1 MAMTESWHWNIL
13 SVLRIIL
20 GRSVIYL
27 LMISGLTLG
36 FCTALII
43 GLYVRNELTFDSFI
57 PGADQVYLIAT
68 KYGSEGQTLVES
80 DMMPSGVAQ
89 WAKADLPNTQA
100 IARLIPSE
108 WPLLTPRK
116 KTRGQFYWADP
127 NIFEILKL
135 PVARG
140 NLKTA
145 LSEPGSVVLTERM
158 AIAYFGRAD
167 AIGQKL
173 MTWDKIVLH
182 VTAILKD
189 FPANTNLDR
198 EIFISGRGDYSEISV
213 LDAKSGAFWPNAYTY
228 VTFKPGAA
236 VVATERALLRISLR
250 RWQSENTTPV
260 GFELIRI
267 PDLHFHPRGDAQ
279 MKPRGHLE
287 LIIFLCAVALI
298 VMIHAGVNLAGLILA
313 EANERGDEMA
323 LRAALGACRHDLI
336 WQVIQ
341 EALWVSC
348 FSALTATALAE
359 QILPALNNAFALG
372 LSLWKEPF
380 GLLAAIVGSACLFG
394 LLSGLFPALIVSRP
408 FRYSES
414 TSRVTIDLHRSGRWR
429 GWIAAQLALV
439 IVLLIAAGTMSRQWA
454 YATGTALNFDGANV
468 LMVEHGD
475 WRFSLKVP
483 AFIAD
488 LRTVKG
494 VEAVAE
500 GFGAPTAGFIRPVWV
515 NGRDGRSIALNHN
528 SVSPDFFE
536 VFHVPFLAG
545 GNLEGTQVF
554 PEASKDII
562 VNRSAARALGFSVPG
577 SAIGKTIEY
586 DVDQLH
592 MRSRIV
598 GVIPDMRFAPVYEPV
613 QPMIFDND
621 GTYFSQISIRISP
634 DDPDKTIG
642 RIDQLWEKL
651 TDGQVPIIQR
661 TFHQYLMGQ
670 YAELRHQILVA
681 RIVSFV
687 LAVLSILGFV
697 GLSIFQTRHQ
707 VRETAIRRALGASF
721 LDIIHDRLS
730 VFYGPILI
738 ANLIAWPAAWILMSS
753 WLDSFADHI
762 PLSISDFFLAAV
774 ASSGFTLIVSAVY
787 STISTMDTSKSVLAR
802 E

>member
-1 MAMTESWHWNIL
+1 MTESWHSKIL
-13 SVLRIIL
+13 SVLRIII
-20 GRSVIYL
+20 GRWVIYI

-43 GLYVRNELTFDSFI
+43 GLYVRNELTFDGFL
-57 PGADQVYLIAT
+57 PGADRVYLIAT
-68 KYGSEGQTLVES
+68 NYRSSGHALVES
-80 DMMPSGVAQ
+80 DMMPSGVAR
-89 WAKADLPNTQA
+89 WVKADLPNTEA
-100 IARLIPSE
+100 IARIIPSE

-116 KTRGQFYWADP
+116 KARAQFYWADP

-140 NLKTA
+140 DLKTA
-145 LSEPGSVVLTERM
+145 LTEPGSVVLTERM

-173 MTWDKIVLH
+173 MTWDKIALH
-182 VTAILKD
+182 VTAVLKD

-213 LDAKSGAFWPNAYTY
+213 TDAGSGVFWPNAYTY
-228 VTFKPGAA
+228 ITFKPGTA
-236 VVATERALLRISLR
+236 VAATEQALLRISLK
-250 RWQSENTTPV
+250 RWQSENTIPV
-260 GFELIRI
+260 GFELIRL
-267 PDLHFHPRGDAQ
+267 PDLHFHPPGDAQ

-287 LIIFLCAVALI
+287 LVISLCAVALI
-298 VMIHAGVNLAGLILA
+298 VMAHAGVNLAGLVLA

-348 FSALTATALAE
+348 FSALTATALVE
-359 QILPALNNAFALG
+359 LILPALNSAFALG

-380 GLLAAIVGSACLFG
+380 GLIAAIVGSACLFG

-414 TSRVTIDLHRSGRWR
+414 TSRLTINLHRSGRWR

-439 IVLLIAAGTMSRQWA
+439 IVLLIAASTMSRQWA
-454 YATGTALNFDGANV
+454 YATGAALNFDGANV
-468 LMVEHGD
+468 LMVEHRD
-475 WRFSLKVP
+475 WRFSLKVS

-488 LRTVKG
+488 LRAVEG

-500 GFGAPTAGFIRPVWV
+500 GFGAPTAEFIRPVWV
-515 NGRDGRSIALNHN
+515 RARDGRSIALNHN

-545 GNLEGTQVF
+545 GNLEGIHVF
-554 PEASKDII
+554 PEAPKDII
-562 VNRSAARALGFSVPG
+562 VNRSAARVLGFSVPG

-586 DVDQLH
+586 DIDQLH

-598 GVIPDMRFAPVYEPV
+598 GVVPDMRFSPVYEPV

-621 GTYFSQISIRISP
+621 GTYFSDISIRISP
-634 DDPDKTIG
+634 DAPNNTIH
-642 RIDQLWEKL
+642 RIDQLWDRL
-651 TDGQVPIIQR
+651 TNGEVPIIQS
-661 TFHQYLMGQ
+661 TFHEYLMGQ

-687 LAVLSILGFV
+687 SAVLSILGFV

-721 LDIIHDRLS
+721 LDIVHDRLN

-738 ANLIAWPAAWILMSS
+738 ANLIAWPAAWILMNS
-753 WLDSFADHI
+753 WLDTFADHV
-762 PLSISDFFLAAV
+762 PLSIGDFFVAAV
-774 ASSGFTLIVSAVY
+774 TSSGFTLIVSAVY
-787 STISTMDTSKSVLAR
+787 STISTMDRSKSVLGS

>member
-1 MAMTESWHWNIL
+1 MTESWHWNIL
-13 SVLRIIL
+13 SVLRIII
-20 GRSVIYL
+20 GRWLIYI

-43 GLYVRNELTFDSFI
+43 GLYVRNELTFDSFL
-57 PGADQVYLIAT
+57 PGADRIYLIAP
-68 KYGSEGQTLVES
+68 KYGSSGQSPVES
-80 DMMPSGVAQ
+80 DMLPSGVAR
-89 WAKADLPNTQA
+89 WIKADLPNA
-100 IARLIPSE
+100 KVVARLVSSE
-108 WPLLTPRK
+108 WPLLTLRR

-127 NIFEILKL
+127 NIFEILQL

-140 NLKTA
+140 DLKTA
-145 LSEPGSVVLTERM
+145 LTQPGSVVLTERM

-173 MTWDKIVLH
+173 MTWGKIELH

-198 EIFISGRGDYSEISV
+198 EIFISGRGNYSEISI
-213 LDAKSGAFWPNAYTY
+213 LDAPSGALWPNAYTY
-228 VTFKPGAA
+228 IAFKPGTAM
-236 VVATERALLRISLR
+236 VKTEQELLRIVQS
-250 RWQSENTTPV
+250 RWQGENTIPV
-260 GFELIRI
+260 GFEFIRMS
-267 PDLHFHPRGDAQ
+267 DLHFHPPGDNQ

-287 LIIFLCAVALI
+287 LVISLCAVAFI
-298 VMIHAGVNLAGLILA
+298 VMAHAGVNLAGLILA

-336 WQVIQ
+336 WQIIR
-341 EALWVSC
+341 EALYVSC
-348 FSALTATALAE
+348 FSALTAIALAE
-359 QILPALNNAFALG
+359 QILPALNNTFALG
-372 LSLWKEPF
+372 LSLWEEPF
-380 GLLAAIVGSACLFG
+380 GLLAAIVGSACLLG

-414 TSRVTIDLHRSGRWR
+414 TSRLTTNLRRSGRWR
-429 GWIAAQLALV
+429 GWIVAQLALV

-454 YATGTALNFDGANV
+454 YATGAALNFDGANV

-475 WRFSLKVP
+475 WRFSTSIS
-483 AFIAD
+483 AFIAN

-500 GFGAPTAGFIRPVWV
+500 SFGTPTAGFIRPATV
-515 NGRDGRSIALNHN
+515 NGRDGRLIALTRN

-545 GNLEGTQVF
+545 GNLTGTYVF
-554 PEASKDII
+554 PDTAKDII
-562 VNRSAARALGFSVPG
+562 LNRSAARALGFSVPS

-592 MRSRIV
+592 VRSRII
-598 GVIPDMRFAPVYEPV
+598 GVIPDMRFAPVYEPA

-634 DDPDKTIG
+634 DAPDKTIS
-642 RIDQLWEKL
+642 RIDQVWDRL
-651 TDGQVPIIQR
+651 TDGEAPIIR
-661 TFHQYLMGQ
+661 NTFQDYLMDQ
-670 YAELRHQILVA
+670 YSDLRHQILVV
-681 RIVSFV
+681 RIVSLV
-687 LAVLSILGFV
+687 SAVLSILGFV

-753 WLDSFADHI
+753 WLVSFADHV
-762 PLSISDFFLAAV
+762 PLSIGDFLAA
-774 ASSGFTLIVSAVY
+774 AAISSGFALIVSAVY
-787 STISTMDTSKSVLAR
+787 STISTMDRSISVLGSK
-802 E
+802 

>member
-1 MAMTESWHWNIL
+1 MTESWHWNIL

-20 GRSVIYL
+20 GRWVIYL

-43 GLYVRNELTFDSFI
+43 GLYVRNELTFDSFL
-57 PGADQVYLIAT
+57 PGADRTYLIAM
-68 KYGSEGQTLVES
+68 KYGSRGQALVEG
-80 DMMPSGVAQ
+80 DMMPSGVAR
-89 WAKADLPNTQA
+89 WIKTDLPNAETV
-100 IARLIPSE
+100 ARLLPSE
-108 WPLLTPRK
+108 WPLLTARK
-116 KTRGQFYWADP
+116 KARRQFYWADP
-127 NIFEILKL
+127 NVFEILKL

-140 NLKTA
+140 DLKTA
-145 LSEPGSVVLTERM
+145 LTEPGSVVLTERM
-158 AIAYFGRAD
+158 AIAYFGRSD

-173 MTWDKIVLH
+173 MTWNKIGLH

-198 EIFISGRGDYSEISV
+198 EIFISGRGDYSEISI
-213 LDAKSGAFWPNAYTY
+213 LDASSGAYWPNAYTY
-228 VTFKPGAA
+228 ITFKPGTSVA
-236 VVATERALLRISLR
+236 ATEQALLRIGLR
-250 RWQSENTTPV
+250 RWQGEVTIPV
-260 GFELIRI
+260 GVELIRLS
-267 PDLHFHPRGDAQ
+267 DLRFHPPGDNQ

-287 LIIFLCAVALI
+287 LVISLCAVALI
-298 VMIHAGVNLAGLILA
+298 VMTHAGVNLAGLILA

-323 LRAALGACRHDLI
+323 LRAALGARRQDLI

-341 EALWVSC
+341 EALCVSC

-359 QILPALNNAFALG
+359 QILPALNSAFALG

-380 GLLAAIVGSACLFG
+380 GLVAAIVGSACLFG

-414 TSRVTIDLHRSGRWR
+414 TSRLTTNLHRSRRWR
-429 GWIAAQLALV
+429 GWIVAQLAIV

-454 YATGTALNFDGANV
+454 YATGAALNFDGANV

-475 WRFSLKVP
+475 WRFSLRVSDFL
-483 AFIAD
+483 AN

-500 GFGAPTAGFIRPVWV
+500 SFDAPTAGFTRPVWV
-515 NGRDGRSIALNHN
+515 NGRDGQLIALSRN
-528 SVSPDFFE
+528 SVSPDFFN

-545 GNLEGTQVF
+545 GNLTGSQVF
-554 PEASKDII
+554 PDAAKDII
-562 VNRSAARALGFSVPG
+562 INRSAARALGFSVPG

-586 DVDQLH
+586 DVDQWH
-592 MRSRIV
+592 VRSRII
-598 GVIPDMRFAPVYEPV
+598 GVIPDMRFAPVYEPA

-621 GTYFSQISIRISP
+621 GTYFSQISIRINP
-634 DDPDKTIG
+634 DDQDKTIG
-642 RIDQLWEKL
+642 RIDQLWDRL
-651 TDGQVPIIQR
+651 TDGEVPVIQGM
-661 TFHQYLMGQ
+661 FHDNLMNQ

-681 RIVSFV
+681 KIVSFV
-687 LAVLSILGFV
+687 SAILSVLGFV

-738 ANLIAWPAAWILMSS
+738 ANLIAWPTAWILMSR

-762 PLSISDFFLAAV
+762 PLSIGDFFAAAV
-774 ASSGFTLIVSAVY
+774 IASGFTLIVSAVY
-787 STISTMDTSKSVLAR
+787 STISTMDKSISVLGSD
-802 E
+802 

>member
-1 MAMTESWHWNIL
+1 MTESWHWNIL
-13 SVLRIIL
+13 SVLRIII
-20 GRSVIYL
+20 GRWVIYL

-43 GLYVRNELTFDSFI
+43 GLYIRNELTFDSFL
-57 PGADQVYLIAT
+57 PDADQIYLIAT
-68 KYGSEGQTLVES
+68 KYGSGGHALVES
-80 DMMPSGVAQ
+80 DMMPSGVAR
-89 WAKADLPNTQA
+89 WVKADLPNTEA
-100 IARLIPSE
+100 VARLIPSE
-108 WPLLTPRK
+108 WPLLTTRK

-140 NLKTA
+140 DLKTA
-145 LSEPGSVVLTERM
+145 LTEPGSVVLTERM

-167 AIGQKL
+167 VIGQKL

-198 EIFISGRGDYSEISV
+198 EIFISGRGDYSELSI
-213 LDAKSGAFWPNAYTY
+213 LDASSGAFWPNAYTY
-228 VTFKPGAA
+228 ITFKPGAE
-236 VVATERALLRISLR
+236 VVQTEQALLRIGQR
-250 RWQSENTTPV
+250 RWQGEITVPV
-260 GFELIRI
+260 GFELIKI
-267 PDLHFHPRGDAQ
+267 PDLHFHPSGDNQ

-287 LIIFLCAVALI
+287 LVISLCAVALI
-298 VMIHAGVNLAGLILA
+298 VITHAGVNLAGLILA

-323 LRAALGACRHDLI
+323 LRAAVGARRQDLI

-341 EALWVSC
+341 EALCVSC

-359 QILPALNNAFALG
+359 QILPALNSAFALG

-414 TSRVTIDLHRSGRWR
+414 ASRLTTNLRRSGRWR
-429 GWIAAQLALV
+429 GWIVAQLAVV
-439 IVLLIAAGTMSRQWA
+439 IVLLIAAETMSRQWD
-454 YATGTALNFDGANV
+454 YATGAALNFDGANV

-475 WRFSLKVP
+475 WRFSLRVSDFM
-483 AFIAD
+483 AN

-500 GFGAPTAGFIRPVWV
+500 SFGVPTAGFIRPAWV
-515 NGRDGRSIALNHN
+515 KGHGGRLIALSRN
-528 SVSPDFFE
+528 SVSPDFFD

-545 GNLEGTQVF
+545 GNLTGTYVF
-554 PEASKDII
+554 PDAPKDII
-562 VNRSAARALGFSVPG
+562 LNRSAARALGFSLPG
-577 SAIGKTIEY
+577 NAIGKMIEY
-586 DVDQLH
+586 DVDQVRR
-592 MRSRIV
+592 RSRIV
-598 GVIPDMRFAPVYEPV
+598 GVIADMRFAPVYEPV

-634 DDPDKTIG
+634 HNRDKIIG
-642 RIDQLWEKL
+642 QIDQLWDRL
-651 TDGQVPIIQR
+651 TDGKVPIIQS
-661 TFHQYLMGQ
+661 TFHEYLMDQ
-670 YAELRHQILVA
+670 YADLRHQILVA

-687 LAVLSILGFV
+687 SAVLSILGFV

-738 ANLIAWPAAWILMSS
+738 ANLIAWPAAWVLMSS
-753 WLDSFADHI
+753 WLDSFADHV
-762 PLSISDFFLAAV
+762 PLSIGDFFAA
-774 ASSGFTLIVSAVY
+774 AAISSGAALIVSAVY
-787 STISTMDTSKSVLAR
+787 SIISTMDTSISALGSD
-802 E
+802 